1 MTRSKY
7 ENVGLNLTNNQKTK
21 IIKAAKD
28 GTATSIQL
36 DKSNFRG
43 NDTLK
48 LTQRQL
54 KKINAGV
61 GFRLQ
66 LSKSQLK
73 SIRSKINKEEKKGGL
88 LPLLTLLP
96 LIFGGI
102 GAASS
107 VAGTVASAVSRAK
120 ADEKAIAE
128 QVRHHKAVESELA
141 KSGEG
146 LGNRAIA
153 KLKKGGCVECGGV
166 CFQKLGNGLFLA
178 PHPTGNGLF
187 LAPYHP

>member
-7 ENVGLNLTNNQKTK
+7 EIIGLNLTNNQKTK

-48 LTQRQL
+48 LTQRQI

-73 SIRSKINKEEKKGGL
+73 SIRSKINKEEKR
-88 LPLLTLLP
+88 
-96 LIFGGI
+96 
-102 GAASS
+102 
-107 VAGTVASAVSRAK
+107 V
-120 ADEKAIAE
+120 D
-128 QVRHHKAVESELA
+128 
-141 KSGEG
+141 
-146 LGNRAIA
+146 
-153 KLKKGGCVECGGV
+153 C
-166 CFQKLGNGLFLA
+166 
-178 PHPTGNGLF
+178 
-187 LAPYHP
+187 YHY